1 MWEGLINDR
10 DKKKLLPCPFC
21 GGKAYID
28 WEPIPDDVGNEQVV
42 KCSGCGVRMGH
53 PALTQ
58 WNKRVE
64 LKEVCGAGH

>member
-53 PALTQ
+53 PALT
-58 WNKRVE
+58 
-64 LKEVCGAGH
+64 